1 MPNTRKAYA
10 FDFDSNL
17 VFTQDTISLSK
28 RNGTSWQETQV
39 SQKEFDQLT
48 VDGRTRKRLHDDYE
62 ASLKN
67 FLKPGKYK
75 KALVDAI
82 ADKKT

>member
-17 VFTQDTISLSK
+17 VFTQDTIFLSK
-28 RNGTSWQETQV
+28 RNGTSRQETQV
-39 SQKEFDQLT
+39 SQQEFDQIT
-48 VDGRTRKRLHDDYE
+48 VDGKTWKRLHDDYE

-67 FLKPGKYK
+67 FLTPGKYK
-75 KALVDAI
+75 QALTDAI
-82 ADKKT
+82 AANKT